1 MNIKIEV
8 EYIGTNYCGWQKQ
21 RNSLTI
27 QQILED
33 IIFKLTDEKVII
45 IGSGRTDSGVH
56 AKSQVANFTLQK
68 KINLQGLRMN
78 INKLLPND
86 IKIKKCKKVSD
97 NFHSQFSSLQKTYL
111 YKIKS
116 INDPSVFEK
125 GKIFFYNNSLDTK
138 KLKKIAAHF
147 LGEKNFINFC
157 KKGYSG
163 ESTIREI
170 QSIKISSKGSYIDI
184 KITGNG
190 FLRGMVRLIVGSMI
204 NFCKGN
210 LKEEQIINALKFSSK
225 PLPRN
230 YSVPAEGLYLI
241 KVKY

>member
-1 MNIKIEV
+1 M
-8 EYIGTNYCGWQKQ
+8 
-21 RNSLTI
+21 
-27 QQILED
+27 
-33 IIFKLTDEKVII
+33 

-56 AKSQVANFTLQK
+56 AKSQIANFTIQK
-68 KINLQGLRMN
+68 KINLKGLKIN

-86 IKIKKCKKVSD
+86 IKIKKCNRVPNS
-97 NFHSQFSSLQKTYL
+97 FHSQFSSLQKTYL

-116 INDPSVFEK
+116 INDLSVFEK
-125 GKIFFYNNSLDTK
+125 GKIFFYNNSLEIK
-138 KLKKIAAHF
+138 KLKKVASHF

-163 ESTIREI
+163 ESTVRKIE
-170 QSIKISSKGSYIDI
+170 SIKVSKRGFYIDI

>member
-1 MNIKIEV
+1 MNIKIEL

-21 RNSLTI
+21 RNSLTV
-27 QQILED
+27 QQVLED
-33 IIFKLTDEKVII
+33 IIFKLTNEKVIL

-56 AKSQVANFTLQK
+56 AKSQIANFTIQK
-68 KINLQGLRMN
+68 KINLQGLKTN

-86 IKIKKCKKVSD
+86 IKIKKCNKVSN

-111 YKIKS
+111 YKIKYK
-116 INDPSVFEK
+116 NDVNVFEK
-125 GKIFFYNNSLDTK
+125 GRIFFYKSDLDIK
-138 KLKKIAAHF
+138 KLKKISTFF
-147 LGEKNFINFC
+147 LGEKDFVNFC

-163 ESTIREI
+163 ESTIRKFE
-170 QSIKISSKGSYIDI
+170 SIKVFKKGLYIDI
-184 KITGNG
+184 RITGNG

-210 LKEEQIINALKFSSK
+210 LKEEEITNALKYSSK

-230 YSVPAEGLYLI
+230 YSVPAEGLYLF

>member
-33 IIFKLTDEKVII
+33 IIFKLTNEKVII

-116 INDPSVFEK
+116 INDPSVFER

>member
-1 MNIKIEV
+1 MNIKIEL

-21 RNSLTI
+21 RNSLTV
-27 QQILED
+27 QQVLED
-33 IIFKLTDEKVII
+33 IIFKLTNEKVIL

-56 AKSQVANFTLQK
+56 AKSQIANFTIQK
-68 KINLQGLRMN
+68 KINLRGLKTN

-86 IKIKKCKKVSD
+86 IKIKKCNKVSN

-111 YKIKS
+111 YKIKYK
-116 INDPSVFEK
+116 NDVNVFEK
-125 GKIFFYNNSLDTK
+125 GKIFFYKSDLDIK
-138 KLKKIAAHF
+138 KLKKISTFF
-147 LGEKNFINFC
+147 LGEKDFVNFC

-163 ESTIREI
+163 ESTIRKIE
-170 QSIKISSKGSYIDI
+170 SIKVFKKGLYIDI
-184 KITGNG
+184 RITGNG

-210 LKEEQIINALKFSSK
+210 LKEEEITNALKYSSK

-230 YSVPAEGLYLI
+230 YSVPAEGLYLF

>member
-1 MNIKIEV
+1 MNIKIEL

-21 RNSLTI
+21 RNSLTV
-27 QQILED
+27 QQVLED
-33 IIFKLTDEKVII
+33 IIFKLTNEKVIL

-56 AKSQVANFTLQK
+56 AKSQIANFTIQK
-68 KINLQGLRMN
+68 KINLQGLKTN

-86 IKIKKCKKVSD
+86 IKIKKCNKVSN

-111 YKIKS
+111 YKIKYK
-116 INDPSVFEK
+116 NDVNVFEK
-125 GKIFFYNNSLDTK
+125 GRIFFYKSDLDIK
-138 KLKKIAAHF
+138 KLKKNFYFF
-147 LGEKNFINFC
+147 LGEKDFVNFC

-163 ESTIREI
+163 ESTIRKIE
-170 QSIKISSKGSYIDI
+170 SIKVFKKGLYIDI
-184 KITGNG
+184 RITGNG

-210 LKEEQIINALKFSSK
+210 LKEEEITNALKYSSK

-230 YSVPAEGLYLI
+230 YSVPAEGLYLF

>member
-1 MNIKIEV
+1 MNIKIEL

-21 RNSLTI
+21 RNSLTV
-27 QQILED
+27 QQVLED
-33 IIFKLTDEKVII
+33 IIFKLTNEKVIL

-56 AKSQVANFTLQK
+56 AKSQIANFTIQK
-68 KINLQGLRMN
+68 KINVQGLKTN

-86 IKIKKCKKVSD
+86 IKIKKCNKVSN

-111 YKIKS
+111 YKIKYK
-116 INDPSVFEK
+116 NDVNVFEK
-125 GKIFFYNNSLDTK
+125 GRIFFYKSDLDIK
-138 KLKKIAAHF
+138 KLKKISTFF
-147 LGEKNFINFC
+147 LGEKDFVNFC

-163 ESTIREI
+163 ESTIRKIE
-170 QSIKISSKGSYIDI
+170 SIKVFKKGLYIDI
-184 KITGNG
+184 RITGNG

-204 NFCKGN
+204 NFCNGN
-210 LKEEQIINALKFSSK
+210 LKEEEITNALKYSSK

-230 YSVPAEGLYLI
+230 YSVPAEGLYLF

>member
-1 MNIKIEV
+1 MNIKIEL

-21 RNSLTI
+21 RNSLTN
-27 QQILED
+27 QQVLED
-33 IIFKLTDEKVII
+33 IIFKLTNEKVIL

-56 AKSQVANFTLQK
+56 AKSQIANFTIQK
-68 KINLQGLRMN
+68 KINLQGLKTN
-78 INKLLPND
+78 INKLLTKD
-86 IKIKKCKKVSD
+86 IKIKKCNKVSN

-111 YKIKS
+111 YKIKYK
-116 INDPSVFEK
+116 NDVNVFEK
-125 GKIFFYNNSLDTK
+125 GRIFFYKSDLDIK
-138 KLKKIAAHF
+138 KLKKISTFF
-147 LGEKNFINFC
+147 LGEKDFVNFC

-163 ESTIREI
+163 ESTIRKIE
-170 QSIKISSKGSYIDI
+170 SIKVFKKGLYIDI
-184 KITGNG
+184 RITGNG

-210 LKEEQIINALKFSSK
+210 LKEEEITNALKYSSK

-230 YSVPAEGLYLI
+230 YSVPAEGLYLF

>member
-1 MNIKIEV
+1 MNIKIEL

-33 IIFKLTDEKVII
+33 VIFKLTKEKVIM

-56 AKSQVANFTLQK
+56 AKSQIANFIIQK
-68 KINLQGLRMN
+68 KINLKGLKIN

-86 IKIKKCKKVSD
+86 IKIKKCNRVS
-97 NFHSQFSSLQKTYL
+97 NSFHSQFSSLQKTYL

-116 INDPSVFEK
+116 INDLSVFEK
-125 GKIFFYNNSLDTK
+125 GKIFFYKNNLEIE
-138 KLKKIAAHF
+138 KLKKIASHF

-163 ESTIREI
+163 ESTVRKIE
-170 QSIKISSKGSYIDI
+170 SIKISKKGFYIDI

>member
-1 MNIKIEV
+1 MNIKIEL

-33 IIFKLTDEKVII
+33 VIFKLTKEKVIM

-56 AKSQVANFTLQK
+56 AKSQIANFTIQK
-68 KINLQGLRMN
+68 KINLKGLKIN

-86 IKIKKCKKVSD
+86 IKIKKCNRVS
-97 NFHSQFSSLQKTYL
+97 NSFHSQFSSLQKTYL

-116 INDPSVFEK
+116 INDLSVFEK
-125 GKIFFYNNSLDTK
+125 GKIFFYKNSLEIE
-138 KLKKIAAHF
+138 KLKKIASHF

-163 ESTIREI
+163 ESTVRKIE
-170 QSIKISSKGSYIDI
+170 SIKISKRGFYIDI